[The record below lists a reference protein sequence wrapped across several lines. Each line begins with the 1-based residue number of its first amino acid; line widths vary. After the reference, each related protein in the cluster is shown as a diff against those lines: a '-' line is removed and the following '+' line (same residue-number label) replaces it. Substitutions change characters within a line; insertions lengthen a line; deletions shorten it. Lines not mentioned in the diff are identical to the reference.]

1 MIEEFIGIQEVR
13 SAAVGW
19 PFPSFCLTV
28 HFVLSETVEEGVVV
42 GGEHNVG
49 LGSDGFAVS
58 FGLGIIFE
66 TSGQEVFDA
75 GDIDAVFHLLLSGW
89 VLGLWGLVITFFI

>member
-1 MIEEFIGIQEVR
+1 M
-13 SAAVGW
+13 
-19 PFPSFCLTV
+19 

-66 TSGQEVFDA
+66 TSGQEVFDT
-75 GDIDAVFHLLLSGW
+75 GISMLSSIYYSVAECWDCEG
-89 VLGLWGLVITFFI
+89 